1 MRRLSRGTGMATRK
15 DRRHCGYSTPWNTIS
30 RKNLIENDLYIND
43 LYNEWNNYRDGMREW
58 FGDFKKIKDID
69 MGYKR
74 FNRHLFEKR
83 MRMNRKQKILLM
95 VRKARKPRA
104 QIKIIL

>member
-1 MRRLSRGTGMATRK
+1 
-15 DRRHCGYSTPWNTIS
+15 
-30 RKNLIENDLYIND
+30 
-43 LYNEWNNYRDGMREW
+43 MREW